1 MRFVCNNCNVFFFS
15 GAYVVGVPD
24 ERFGEELC
32 AWIKLKSNDEI
43 TKVDEIK
50 AFCKQKLAHFKVPKY
65 ILIVDEFPT
74 TVTGKIQKF
83 KMREISIEK
92 LSIKIS
98 K

>member
-1 MRFVCNNCNVFFFS
+1 MSVINNNCNGFLS

-50 AFCKQKLAHFKVPKY
+50 EFCKKKLAHFKVPKY

>member
-1 MRFVCNNCNVFFFS
+1 MALFVY
-15 GAYVVGVPD
+15 A
-24 ERFGEELC
+24 
-32 AWIKLKSNDEI
+32 NDCSLD
-43 TKVDEIK
+43 TTVDEIK
-50 AFCKQKLAHFKVPKY
+50 AFCKKKLAHFKVPKY

-92 LSIKIS
+92 LSIKLS